1 MDRNFIIHIWDL
13 LAGKT
18 LDSTIT
24 FQDKFS
30 TRIPWMIKWIHWDL
44 LLQCGDSNT
53 ILLNFWGFSCTYST
67 TCDKCGQ
74 ETIQKL
80 RSKERQTKRMKG
92 VPDELLKENDYK
104 ILDTSRINLEEVI
117 TEDLLLE
124 KATRILCQE
133 CQKLVENIEDKNS
146 ENEPKVKVI
155 RK

>member
-1 MDRNFIIHIWDL
+1 
-13 LAGKT
+13 
-18 LDSTIT
+18 
-24 FQDKFS
+24 
-30 TRIPWMIKWIHWDL
+30 
-44 LLQCGDSNT
+44 
-53 ILLNFWGFSCTYST
+53 
-67 TCDKCGQ
+67 
-74 ETIQKL
+74 
-80 RSKERQTKRMKG
+80 MKG